1 LKASLSLVWS
11 SWILIVL
18 MGGHSFFV

>member
-11 SWILIVL
+11 SWILIVS